1 MASLNL
7 TLNAQV
13 VGGPQVSAS
22 RTKQIEA
29 YDKVDVVVG
38 PDTDV
43 EVSIQPGEA
52 DQVGFLLIKSSLY
65 SSPTDDSQKLTYVVS
80 DGTDGG
86 PTFPSGA
93 DGLDLNDPHIYI
105 GGALAVFGLAPR
117 ILRFSNTYPVDA
129 TNPALNR
136 AVVEILVG
144 RNAITLPSP

>member
-29 YDKVDVVVG
+29 YDKVDVMINPG
-38 PDTDV
+38 DTDV
-43 EVSIQPGEA
+43 EVTIQPGA
-52 DQVGFLLIKSSLY
+52 AGQVGFLLIKSSLY
-65 SSPTDDSQKLTYVVS
+65 SQAAADQKLTYFVV
-80 DGTDGG
+80 DGG
-86 PTFPSGA
+86 SDFPAAG
-93 DGLDLNDPHIYI
+93 DGLELNDPHVYI

-117 ILRFSNTYPVDA
+117 ALRFTSTYVADP
-129 TNPALNR
+129 TNPTVNR

-144 RNAITLPSP
+144 RSAIAP